1 MSRQCNSQLPQVEW
15 EEKWWEASNW
25 AGMREMGAEKSGIGN
40 DGSAWRETWREAI
53 DYDAVTAEPTVER
66 TAHKWAHD
74 AKVDCSPQSW
84 PGAPIQRGRSVMQ
97 LCEITEATDFMF
109 KWHHSFCDGLER
121 RGCACLQIRWA
132 PRAYTYPVQP
142 FS

>member
-1 MSRQCNSQLPQVEW
+1 MRVKHMSQKCNLRLLQVEW

-25 AGMREMGAEKSGIGN
+25 AGMREMGAEKSGIGA

-74 AKVDCSPQSW
+74 AKVSGSTQLW
-84 PGAPIQRGRSVMQ
+84 KLAVIQTQTV
-97 LCEITEATDFMF
+97 
-109 KWHHSFCDGLER
+109 
-121 RGCACLQIRWA
+121 
-132 PRAYTYPVQP
+132 P
-142 FS
+142 